1 MGRKKKEVEDV
12 VVNTVKTEKRDIRH
26 GCPDCTYWECPVT
39 KQPCKG
45 CEKYSAWEDK
55 RLINNDKK

>member
-1 MGRKKKEVEDV
+1 MGRKKKVTENVVE
-12 VVNTVKTEKRDIRH
+12 NTSNTEKRDIRH
-26 GCPDCTYWECPVT
+26 GCPDCIYWEYPVT

-55 RLINNDKK
+55 RLVSNDKK

>member
-1 MGRKKKEVEDV
+1 MRIKKEQKVE
-12 VVNTVKTEKRDIRH
+12 KKPEKKDIRH

-45 CEKYSAWEDK
+45 CERYSAWEDK
-55 RLINNDKK
+55 RLVNNEKND

>member
-1 MGRKKKEVEDV
+1 MRVKKEQKVE
-12 VVNTVKTEKRDIRH
+12 KKPEKKDIRH

-45 CEKYSAWEDK
+45 CERYSAWEDK
-55 RLINNDKK
+55 RLANNE